1 MNFQG
6 AETMMREA
14 TEKVSRAY
22 NRERASLQSKPD
34 TYLQGYIEAY
44 EGSNIIGKFLN
55 GSTLKSNEI
64 RYKVARQLL
73 EEKELKSM
81 DNEELKSEAELD
93 LGFFASFRKTDRRNK
108 ARELLESK
116 VLNQIGLSTP
126 R

>member
-22 NRERASLQSKPD
+22 SRERANLQSQPD
-34 TYLQGYIEAY
+34 TYLQGYVKAY
-44 EGSNIIGKFLN
+44 EEGNIIGKFLN
-55 GSTLKSNEI
+55 SFTLKSNEVK
-64 RYKVARQLL
+64 YSVACQLL

-108 ARELLESK
+108 ARELLEKK
-116 VLNQIGLSTP
+116 VS
-126 R
+126 